1 MQEGASK
8 SRVVAVI
15 LVAAL
20 MIGGVG
26 AWALLG
32 NNDEANNAETTDS
45 TAMSQPES
53 MEAEAPTQ
61 TIVDVASSDE
71 QFSTLVTA
79 IKTAGLVDTLSGE
92 GPFTVFAPTNAAFE
106 KLPAGTLEDLLSKP
120 EELAKILTYHVVSG
134 EVKASDVVNLSEA
147 TTVNGKTVPIV
158 VDGETV
164 KIGDA
169 TVVKTDITTSNG
181 VIHVIDTVLIP

>member
-15 LVAAL
+15 LVAVL

-169 TVVKTDITTSNG
+169 KVVKTDITTSNG